1 MRLFLSFSPEYE
13 QNFSRWMV
21 KYLQDYALH
30 EYLSI
35 TPPKSGLLALHTVN
49 RYNVR

>member
-1 MRLFLSFSPEYE
+1 
-13 QNFSRWMV
+13 MV

-49 RYNVR
+49 RY

>member
-1 MRLFLSFSPEYE
+1 
-13 QNFSRWMV
+13 MV

-35 TPPKSGLLALHTVN
+35 TPPKSGLLALHTVGIDIDSIG
-49 RYNVR
+49 V

>member
-1 MRLFLSFSPEYE
+1 
-13 QNFSRWMV
+13 MV

-35 TPPKSGLLALHTVN
+35 TPPKSGLLALHTVS
-49 RYNVR
+49 RYNVRKLQTDM